1 MRFRQ
6 QASPTSTW
14 RKRLATLLLAG
25 AAPLLALAQATAPA
39 TTAEPAAAA
48 NTAANPAASAAPI
61 TILGISSSQQGGA
74 DVVRIDLSAPLAA
87 VPTGFSVQTPPR
99 VALDLPLVV
108 NGVGKPVIDIN
119 QGNLRSVAIAQ
130 SGDRTRLVLNLRQPA
145 NYRTELQGKVLV
157 VVLDNASAPTVAAT
171 AGDAVHFAAP
181 QNADRLPLR
190 DIDFRRGADGAGR
203 VVVALAST
211 QVGVDIRQQG
221 QSLVVEFLRSSL
233 PDTLRRRLDVAD
245 FGTPVQSVATFQSGD
260 RVRMV
265 VEPRGNWEHS
275 AYQSDNQFVLEVRP
289 LKPDPNKLT
298 QGPGFAGEKL
308 SLNFQNIEVRA
319 LLQVIADFTNFNVVT
334 SDTVTGSVTLRLK
347 DVPWDQALD
356 IIMQSKGLGVRKNGN
371 VLWIAPKDELAAKE
385 QLELESKKKLA
396 ELEPVRTQSFQLNYA
411 RADEVAKGLSGQTQ
425 GGSASNSS
433 SGGGAG
439 SSGSSA
445 GSGSSSSGNN
455 AQRILSPRGSVI
467 FETRT
472 NQLFV
477 TDIPS
482 KLEEVQALIAKIDI
496 PVRQVLIEARI
507 VEADDKFGRTL
518 GVKLGA
524 SDLRG
529 IQGGIPGYSVGGGNY
544 LTVGGG
550 SVADRSVGSSVAN
563 QTLQTG
569 RTGAAALTAAYN
581 NSNFVNLPANGINS
595 VFGGQSISS
604 FALSLFSPAANRFLN
619 LELSALEA
627 DGKGKIISSPRV
639 ITADQTKAII
649 EQGTE
654 LPYQV
659 ATSSGA
665 TSIQFRKANLKLEVK
680 PQITP
685 EGSVI
690 MVLDINKDSV
700 GQSTPSGFAIDTKH
714 VQTEVLVENGG
725 TVVIG
730 GIFTQTETS
739 DTTKVPLLGD
749 VPYVGALFR
758 NTVKAAVKT
767 ELLIFITPKIVTD
780 RAAVR

>member
-1 MRFRQ
+1 MNTPQEMIKMLKWRARGAAVVLACAAPMVVLA
-6 QASPTSTW
+6 QAAAPAPASANAAAP
-14 RKRLATLLLAG
+14 AAAG
-25 AAPLLALAQATAPA
+25 AA
-39 TTAEPAAAA
+39 
-48 NTAANPAASAAPI
+48 API
-61 TILGISSSQQGGA
+61 AIQAITSSQQSGA
-74 DVVRIDLSAPLAA
+74 DVVRIELSEALTA
-87 VPTGFSVQTPPR
+87 VPGGFSVQTPPR
-99 VALDLPLVV
+99 IALDLP
-108 NGVGKPVIDIN
+108 GVGNAMGRSVVDIN

-130 SGDRTRLVLNLRQPA
+130 AGERTRLVLNLRQAA

-157 VVLDNASAPTVAAT
+157 VVVDNASAVTAAP
-171 AGDAVHFAAP
+171 AANEPLHFAQP
-181 QNADRLPLR
+181 QNQDRLPLR
-190 DIDFRRGADGAGR
+190 DIDFRRGGDGAGR

-233 PDTLRRRLDVAD
+233 PETLRRRLDVAD
-245 FGTPVQSVATFQSGD
+245 FGTPVQSVSTFQSGD

-289 LKPDPNKLT
+289 VKADPNKLT
-298 QGPGFAGEKL
+298 QGPGFTGEKL

-334 SDTVTGSVTLRLK
+334 SDTVTGNVTLRLK

-356 IIMQSKGLGVRKNGN
+356 IIMQAKGLGVRKNGN

-385 QLELESKKKLA
+385 QLELESKKKIA

-411 RADEVAKGLSGQTQ
+411 RADEVAKGLSGQS
-425 GGSASNSS
+425 GGGRGSDSGAGSS
-433 SGGGAG
+433 SGSSGAG
-439 SSGSSA
+439 SSGGGG
-445 GSGSSSSGNN
+445 GSQ

-482 KLEEVQALIAKIDI
+482 KLEEVQVLIAKIDI

-507 VEADDKFGRTL
+507 VEADDRFGRTL
-518 GVKLGA
+518 GVKLGG

-529 IQGGIPGYSVGGGNY
+529 IQGGIPGYSIGGGNY
-544 LTVGGG
+544 VTVGGG
-550 SVADRSVGSSVAN
+550 TVGVAN

-569 RTGAAALTAAYN
+569 LTGSAATAAAYA
-581 NSNFVNLPANGINS
+581 NSNFVNLPGSTINS
-595 VFGGQSISS
+595 VFGGQSLPS

-700 GQSTPSGFAIDTKH
+700 GQSTPQGFAIDTKH

-730 GIFTQTETS
+730 GIFTQTDSS
-739 DTTKVPLLGD
+739 DVNKVPFLGD
-749 VPYVGALFR
+749 VPVVGALFR
-758 NTVKAAVKT
+758 NTTKVSTKT
-767 ELLIFITPKIVTD
+767 ELLIFITPKIVTE
-780 RAAVR
+780 RAAAR